1 MAHNERDA
9 TLLREHVA
17 TAARRLAHE
26 GLLVGT
32 AGNVSARDH
41 DLVAVTASG
50 VALAGCRPEDVTVVS
65 PEGAVVEG
73 DLTPT
78 SELSL
83 HLGLYADTSTT
94 AVVHTH
100 APYSTAVAC
109 VLDEL
114 PVLHYQQLLLGGP
127 IRVAPYFTFGTPELA
142 AAVREALEGRQAAL
156 MGNHGSVA
164 IGATLE
170 AAVENA
176 LLLEWLAALH
186 HRASALGAPRV
197 LTEDERDDVVR
208 AALSRGYGTPHT
220 RPPHDPAHD
229 PAQDQDQEKP

>member
-1 MAHNERDA
+1 MSHER
-9 TLLREHVA
+9 LREGVA
-17 TAARRLAHE
+17 AAARRLAHE

-32 AGNVSARDH
+32 AGNVSARLD
-41 DLVAVTASG
+41 DVVAVTASG
-50 VALAGCRPEDVTVVS
+50 VTLGGCRPEDVTVVS
-65 PEGAVVEG
+65 LNGEVVEG
-73 DLTPT
+73 ELRPT

-83 HLGLYADTSTT
+83 HLGIYADLRPDTGAA

-114 PVLHYQQLLLGGP
+114 PVLHYQQLLLGGA
-127 IRVAPYFTFGTPELA
+127 IRVAPYATFGTPELA
-142 AAVREALEGRQAAL
+142 AAVREALDGRQAAL

-164 IGATLE
+164 IGGSLD

-186 HRASALGAPRV
+186 HRASALGTPRA
-197 LTEDERDDVVR
+197 LTAEEQEDVVR
-208 AALSRGYGTPHT
+208 AALSQGYGTVHPHEEN
-220 RPPHDPAHD
+220 A
-229 PAQDQDQEKP
+229 